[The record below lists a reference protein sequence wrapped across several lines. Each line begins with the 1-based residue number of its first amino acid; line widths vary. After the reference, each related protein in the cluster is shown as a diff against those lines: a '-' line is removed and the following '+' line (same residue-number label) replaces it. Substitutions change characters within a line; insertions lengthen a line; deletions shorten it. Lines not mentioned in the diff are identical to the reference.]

1 MFETTGV
8 LKKDLVY
15 RGVRRSM
22 QLPISIM
29 MLLLWIGALLLL
41 VVLPLGTG
49 MFFLSALLFTAICG
63 VGYFAQCD
71 NIPKAAVAKIEP
83 FYGAPEPEITT
94 RFTEQEIAVF
104 CGEVQVLSLGY
115 DQLRSIRK
123 IDAVYLLQSSAGQY
137 CYVFGSA
144 LSAEERR
151 AFLRFLKTKTPGL
164 LGLGG
169 LLREEGA

>member
-1 MFETTGV
+1 MGQKVMPTGFR
-8 LKKDLVY
+8 LGITEDWRSRWYADKDYAKNLANDLEI
-15 RGVRRSM
+15 RKFLNK
-22 QLPISIM
+22 QL
-29 MLLLWIGALLLL
+29 A
-41 VVLPLGTG
+41 
-49 MFFLSALLFTAICG
+49 
-63 VGYFAQCD
+63 
-71 NIPKAAVAKIEP
+71 KAAVAKIEP

-137 CYVFGSA
+137 CYVFASA

-151 AFLRFLKTKTPGL
+151 SFLRFLKTKTPGL